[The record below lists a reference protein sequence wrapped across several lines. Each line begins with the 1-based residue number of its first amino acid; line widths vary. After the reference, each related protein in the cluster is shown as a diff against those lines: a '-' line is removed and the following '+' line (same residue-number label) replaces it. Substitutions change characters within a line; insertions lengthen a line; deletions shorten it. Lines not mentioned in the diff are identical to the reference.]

1 VTALNPAAHRAFEN
15 RAPTLLLWTLEG
27 FSGLASDVGQIGHS
41 GFGAYGATIPRG
53 DLRRHGMESI
63 GRFAVEQL
71 AAWEVP
77 GCAIAAVR
85 EGDVVLA
92 TGRGLRDL
100 GAELPVTPDTL
111 FAIGSTTKAFTAAT
125 VGTLVDDGLLEWER
139 PLRDYLPEL
148 RLHDPVVTD
157 RLSVIDL
164 LSHRSGLP
172 GHDVAHLGHPAR
184 SRAELVRRL
193 RFLPL
198 SKDLRQE
205 FQYCNFGYMVAGH
218 VVEVLCGIPWEDYLH
233 TRLLAP
239 LGMGRSN
246 LSVDDMRAD
255 PDHSTAYERR
265 EGVVVPVPLR
275 PVTAMAPAGAIN
287 SCAVDIARWLLAQ
300 LGGGQA
306 DGQTVMSPDTVARQH
321 TPHMLLPEDRT
332 FPASTRHAYGLGWMI
347 GRYRGHRL
355 AEHGGGIDGF
365 LTECMLLPDD
375 GIGVAVMTNTSS
387 SAMAP
392 VLAYR
397 VLDELL
403 GLEPLDWF
411 SSFKARFDARTAG
424 IREARRARRVVRE
437 AALPRPLDAYAG
449 EYEHPGYGTLTMTVE
464 EGTLQPHLGTMDLSL
479 AHRHY
484 ETFDLEWH
492 ELGDQSHVFPLMFLS
507 DPDGNITALTVP
519 FEPSVEPLR
528 FDALPDVRARDPE
541 VLRRLCGTYTMG
553 PIEAVVAL
561 KGDHVLTVA
570 TPGAPTFELQ
580 PRRDLRFE
588 VKGQPGITAEFELD
602 QTGAVVRLVAQPLGI
617 FRPKT

>member
-1 VTALNPAAHRAFEN
+1 
-15 RAPTLLLWTLEG
+15 
-27 FSGLASDVGQIGHS
+27 
-41 GFGAYGATIPRG
+41 
-53 DLRRHGMESI
+53 MESI
-63 GRFAVEQL
+63 GRFVAGQL

-85 EGDVVLA
+85 DHDVILA
-92 TGRGLRDL
+92 TGHGRRDL
-100 GAELPVTPDTL
+100 EAELPVTPDTL

-125 VGTLVDDGLLEWER
+125 VGALVDDGLLEWER

-172 GHDVAHLGHPAR
+172 RHDLAWLGHPGR

-198 SKDLRQE
+198 SRDLRQE
-205 FQYCNFGYMVAGH
+205 FQYCNFGYLVAGH
-218 VVEVLCGIPWEDYLH
+218 VVEVLSGTPWEDYLR

-246 LSVDDMRAD
+246 LSADDMSAD
-255 PDHSTAYERR
+255 PDHATAYERR
-265 EGVVVPVPLR
+265 QGVVGPVPQR
-275 PVTAMAPAGAIN
+275 PVTAMAPAGAVN
-287 SCAVDIARWLLAQ
+287 SCAADMARWLLAQ
-300 LGGGQA
+300 LGGGQV
-306 DGQTVMSPDTVARQH
+306 DGQAVMSPGTVARQH
-321 TPHMLLPEDRT
+321 RPHMLMPEDRT

-347 GRYRGHRL
+347 GRYRDHRL

-392 VLAYR
+392 VVAYR

-403 GLEPLDWF
+403 GLEPLDWH
-411 SSFKARFDARTAG
+411 SSFKARFDAATAG
-424 IREARRARRVVRE
+424 IREARGARRVVRE
-437 AALPRPLDAYAG
+437 APLPRPLGAYAG
-449 EYEHPGYGTLTMTVE
+449 EYEHPGYGTLTITVE
-464 EGTLQPHLGTMDLSL
+464 GEILRPDLGTMDLSL

-507 DPDGNITALTVP
+507 DPDGDITALTVP

-528 FDALPDVRARDPE
+528 FERLPDARARDPE

-553 PIEAVVAL
+553 PIEVVVARQ
-561 KGDHVLTVA
+561 GDHVLTVA
-570 TPGAPTFELQ
+570 TPGAPPFELQ
-580 PRRDLRFE
+580 AGRGLRFE

-602 QTGAVVRLVAQPLGI
+602 ETGAVVQLVAQPLGI
-617 FRPKT
+617 FRPKA